1 MISLARGDQGVR
13 KARKETDPDFGFGRG
28 PLNGRYN
35 AWLRT
40 RLWNELLEDVV
51 ARYASP
57 NVGGVTV
64 SGNGRRRLAS
74 AEAQCLIRSANPL
87 GDPVGNDPA
96 TNEQGDLMKGIERDS
111 LLCESDKRGQRRS
124 GCRRANDR
132 RPRHR
137 GGA

>member
-1 MISLARGDQGVR
+1 MISLAPGDQGVR

-28 PLNGRYN
+28 QLNGRYD

-64 SGNGRRRLAS
+64 AGNGRRRLAA

-96 TNEQGDLMKGIERDS
+96 TNEQGIPFFASRTSAASAGPAAEELTTDALDIEVGP
-111 LLCESDKRGQRRS
+111 EW
-124 GCRRANDR
+124 
-132 RPRHR
+132 H
-137 GGA
+137 

>member
-1 MISLARGDQGVR
+1 VMISLARGDQGGR
-13 KARKETDPDFGFGRG
+13 KARKETDPNFGFGRG
-28 PLNGRYN
+28 QLNGRYN

-64 SGNGRRRLAS
+64 AGNGRQRLAA

-87 GDPVGNDPA
+87 GDPVCNDPA
-96 TNEQGDLMKGIERDS
+96 TNEQGIPFIASRTSAASAGTAAEELTTDVLDIEVGP
-111 LLCESDKRGQRRS
+111 EW
-124 GCRRANDR
+124 
-132 RPRHR
+132 H
-137 GGA
+137 